1 MGGHQGVPNRS
12 HLWAA
17 PRCDTKGSVGE
28 TKRQRPLRRG
38 AHCATPLF
46 SDVAQRLCR
55 PHERST
61 VDDTVVAT
69 TATPERGRPTANGG
83 GRAACRGVAQ
93 RADRRRAQA
102 ARPRARQLDF
112 DRRPAHLRDALP
124 RRRNACAIIAHCP
137 SGPAA
142 HRRDALP
149 RRRNACVVI
158 ATCTSG
164 PAARIHGHLRT
175 RATHRQRQWSSGMQG
190 RSPTHHPTS
199 SASSLATSAAV

>member
-93 RADRRRAQA
+93 RTTRRRAQA
-102 ARPRARQLDF
+102 ARPRARQF
-112 DRRPAHLRDALP
+112 DRQRPACSSRDLQRRVLR
-124 RRRNACAIIAHCP
+124 CAHGIVLSPFGRARLCCA
-137 SGPAA
+137 GAGGGRVRAGRGTTQLRPA
-142 HRRDALP
+142 
-149 RRRNACVVI
+149 V
-158 ATCTSG
+158 G
-164 PAARIHGHLRT
+164 
-175 RATHRQRQWSSGMQG
+175 
-190 RSPTHHPTS
+190 
-199 SASSLATSAAV
+199 